1 VPTDQRVIIM
11 GLDFTVL
18 RILIVAG
25 VLRMLIYG
33 EQRYIKW
40 NKFDLMILTWAFCG
54 ALIYIIQWMNT
65 KAIVNRAGVIFDIA
79 GLYWLF
85 RQKIRSWSDVRFVL
99 TLFAF
104 SALLL
109 SPLVALE
116 WSTGQNPFVNLGRV
130 ITRVRAERYRCQA
143 AFPHS
148 IMLGLFWATLVP
160 LFAGLGLTENKP
172 ILYWIAVAA
181 SVFIVAASA
190 SSTPM
195 LVLAVALLCLSG
207 FRWRQYTST
216 IALSLL
222 VLLTALHIVMRAPVW
237 HLIARVNIVGA
248 STGWHRYN
256 LIDKAIEHFDEWMLL
271 GCRST
276 NHWGFGLADVTNQFI
291 LQGVRGGLITLLI
304 FLVMIWMALKTLLT
318 ISLRSKDYKEQF
330 LTWCLFVFFFAHC
343 AAFMGVSYFG
353 QITMLWYMMLAIAA
367 LLTEYKDSLESS
379 VYKAVPAY
387 LSCATG
393 QVTDSSFSTGW
404 TGK

>member
-1 VPTDQRVIIM
+1 M

-25 VLRMLIYG
+25 VLRILICG

-40 NKFDLMILTWAFCG
+40 NKLDLMILTWAFCG

-65 KAIVNRAGVIFDIA
+65 KAIVNRSGVIFDIV

-85 RQKIRSWSDVRFVL
+85 RQKIRSWNDVRFVL
-99 TLFAF
+99 TLFAL
-104 SALLL
+104 SALIL

-130 ITRVRAERYRCQA
+130 ITKVRAEHYRCQA

-160 LFAGLGLTENKP
+160 LFVGLGLTENKR

-181 SVFIVAASA
+181 AVFIVVASA

-195 LVLAVALLCLSG
+195 LVLAVVLLCLSG
-207 FRWRQYTST
+207 FKWRRYTSR
-216 IALSLL
+216 IGLSLL

-237 HLIARVNIVGA
+237 HLLARVNVIGA

-256 LIDKAIEHFDEWMLL
+256 LIDKAIEHFDEWMLI
-271 GCRST
+271 GCRNT
-276 NHWGFGLADVTNQFI
+276 DHWGFGLGDVTNQFI

-304 FLVMIWMALKTLLT
+304 FLVMIWLALKTLLT
-318 ISLRSKDYKEQF
+318 LSLLGKDDKEQF
-330 LTWCLFVFFFAHC
+330 LIWCLFVTIIAHC

-353 QITMLWYMMLAIAA
+353 QITMLWYMMLAIVA
-367 LLTEYKDSLESS
+367 LLVEYKDLLESS
-379 VYKAVPAY
+379 VYKAVSVN
-387 LSCATG
+387 LSCTTG
-393 QVTDSSFSTGW
+393 
-404 TGK
+404 